1 MKQFLTTAIGLV
13 VVFVFGVMQCFA
25 IGGFAVT
32 NMAVGD
38 FGGWAATTNA
48 KPLVGDFN
56 GDGRTDV
63 ALTGPSGWSSLP
75 VAFSNGD
82 GTFNVTNQPINTF
95 AVWAAT
101 PNAKP
106 LVGDFNNDGKTDVGL
121 TGPSAWASLPVAFS
135 NGNGTFNVTNQPID
149 TFAIWA
155 ATANA
160 KPLLGDFNGDGR
172 TDVALTGPS
181 GWSSLPV
188 AFSNGNG
195 SFNVINQPIDTF
207 AVWAATPRAKP
218 LVGDFNNDG
227 KTDVGLTGP
236 SGWSSL
242 PVAFSNGNGTFSVT
256 NVAIGEFASWAA
268 AFNANPV
275 VGDFNGDRR
284 TDVALTGP
292 SGWVSLPVAFSNG
305 NGGFNV
311 SNQPIV
317 NFAVWAATANARPLV
332 GDMNRDGKTDVVL
345 TGPSGWSSLPVA
357 FSLSLQ

>member
-1 MKQFLTTAIGLV
+1 MKQFLRTAMGLV
-13 VVFVFGVMQCFA
+13 VVFLFGVMPCFA

-32 NMAVGD
+32 NMAVGS

-63 ALTGPSGWSSLP
+63 ALTGASGWSSLP

-106 LVGDFNNDGKTDVGL
+106 LVGDFNGDRRADVAL
-121 TGPSAWASLPVAFS
+121 TGASGWSSLPVAFS
-135 NGNGTFNVTNQPID
+135 SGNGTFNVTNQPIN
-149 TFAIWA
+149 TFALWA
-155 ATANA
+155 ATAN
-160 KPLLGDFNGDGR
+160 
-172 TDVALTGPS
+172 
-181 GWSSLPV
+181 
-188 AFSNGNG
+188 
-195 SFNVINQPIDTF
+195 
-207 AVWAATPRAKP
+207 AKP

-227 KTDVGLTGP
+227 RTDVALTGA

-256 NVAIGEFASWAA
+256 NNTISNFAGWAA

-284 TDVALTGP
+284 TDIALTGP
-292 SGWVSLPVAFSNG
+292 SGWLSLPVAFSNG
-305 NGGFNV
+305 NGAFNV

-317 NFAVWAATANARPLV
+317 NFADWAATANASPLV
-332 GDMNRDGKTDVVL
+332 GDMNRDGKTDLVL
-345 TGPSGWSSLPVA
+345 TGASGWSTLPVA